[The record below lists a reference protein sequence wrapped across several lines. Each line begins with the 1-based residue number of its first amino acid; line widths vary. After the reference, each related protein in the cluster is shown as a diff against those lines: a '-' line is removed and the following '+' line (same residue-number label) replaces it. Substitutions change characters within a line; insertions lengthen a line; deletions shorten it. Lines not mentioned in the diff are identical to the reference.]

1 MAVELKFYTPDI
13 IDMNEIDAGNVRMNY
28 GTIVP
33 VKIKNEGKDKARNV
47 IIASNTLNSLE
58 ELESEYDNA
67 EKAEAEYKKQK
78 LAASWKSFSLEE
90 DGVYKERLELG
101 NINAG
106 EFLNGEQTIEETF
119 TNKDKCVLQDV
130 WSYCLETM
138 RNNSLKIY
146 KNEAKS
152 QTAQR
157 KDVNVGKRRDVQI
170 MFKMNYEREASA
182 YNKSN
187 CLVIFPVRIN
197 DKGVGYLLSF
207 QFRAS
212 DGKMY
217 FGVYKD
223 GKGMVSNLS
232 RTYGTRFI
240 DIGGFKAF
248 DPNKLMGARVFNDEN
263 DNVSFQFMLNGEWQT
278 LYLSSDKSVNGTI
291 VKDPENKYKN
301 AGSVY
306 FDVGMYYGD
315 LSVTLSNFSI
325 KTETDQQTVYI
336 KSVIDSNANDKENYS
351 SAITLSYTEG

>member
-13 IDMNEIDAGNVRMNY
+13 IDLDEIDAGKVRMNY
-28 GTIVP
+28 GTVIP
-33 VKIKNEGKDKARNV
+33 VKIKNEGKDKAKNV

-58 ELESEYDNA
+58 ELEEQYGDTA
-67 EKAEAEYKKQK
+67 LAEAEYKKQK
-78 LAASWKSFSLEE
+78 LAASWKTFSLEE
-90 DGVYKERLELG
+90 DGVYSESLELG

-106 EFLNGEQTIEETF
+106 EFLQGTQTIEETF
-119 TNKDKCVLQDV
+119 TNKEKCVLQDV
-130 WSYCLETM
+130 WSYCLENM
-138 RNNSLKIY
+138 SNNKLKIY

-157 KDVNVGKRRDVQI
+157 KDLNIGKRRDVQI
-170 MFKMNYEREASA
+170 LFKMNYEREASA

-197 DKGVGYLLSF
+197 DKGVGYILSF

-240 DIGGFKAF
+240 DTGGFKAF

-263 DNVSFQFMLNGEWQT
+263 DNVCFQFMLNGEWQT
-278 LYLSSDKSVNGTI
+278 LYNSKDNKQKGKVLS
-291 VKDPENKYKN
+291 DPDNKYKE
-301 AGSVY
+301 AGLAY

-315 LSVTLSNFSI
+315 LSVTLSNFSVT
-325 KTETDQQTVYI
+325 TETDQQTVYI
-336 KSVIDSNANDKENYS
+336 KSVIDTNAKDAENYM
-351 SAITLSYTEG
+351 SAITLNYIEG